1 MRRDAKQIPVAT
13 LLRVSCSCHRT
24 LAEDL
29 EAKFAAAMQ
38 GLAETGKGLRIEQ
51 EIAIRDALGLKMP
64 HELRGEP
71 KA

>member
-1 MRRDAKQIPVAT
+1 M
-13 LLRVSCSCHRT
+13 SCSCHPE
-24 LAEDL
+24 ADL

-51 EIAIRDALGLKMP
+51 ELAIRDALGLKAP
-64 HELRGEP
+64 HELGWET